1 MILDLC
7 KVFNVEEGEEFK
19 LIAFDDNSNDAI
31 YRIYNNKLEYKFSN
45 EKWLESYRVSIN
57 NIDKYKV
64 VKLPKKKEFTDDELC
79 IFRLIPKE
87 YEWCAR
93 DKSKTLFLYKN
104 KPIKDNS
111 FIGMWIDSNADNSLN
126 LKAFSHLFQ
135 SISYKD
141 EEPIYIPDYVVRD

>member
-1 MILDLC
+1 MLDLC
-7 KVFNVEEGEEFK
+7 KIFGVEEGEEFK
-19 LIAFDDNSNDAI
+19 FCEYGDIYFIQNGYLYFIDVDSIEKKSYSNI
-31 YRIYNNKLEYKFSN
+31 KKSCLN
-45 EKWLESYRVSIN
+45 IN
-57 NIDKYKV
+57 DVAGKNII
-64 VKLPKKKEFTDDELC
+64 KLPKKKEFTDDELC

-111 FIGMWIDSNADNSLN
+111 FIGMWIDRNVDNSLN

-141 EEPIYIPDYVVRD
+141 EEPIYIPDYVARD

>member
-1 MILDLC
+1 MLDLC
-7 KVFNVEEGEEFK
+7 KIFGVEEGEKFK
-19 LIAFDDNSNDAI
+19 FYEYGDI
-31 YRIYNNKLEYKFSN
+31 YFIQNGCLYFIDIDGI
-45 EKWLESYRVSIN
+45 EKKSYLNIN
-57 NIDKYKV
+57 NFVGKNIIKI
-64 VKLPKKKEFTDDELC
+64 PKKKEFTDDELY

-93 DKSKTLFLYKN
+93 NKSKTLFLYKN
-104 KPIKDNS
+104 KPIKDNY